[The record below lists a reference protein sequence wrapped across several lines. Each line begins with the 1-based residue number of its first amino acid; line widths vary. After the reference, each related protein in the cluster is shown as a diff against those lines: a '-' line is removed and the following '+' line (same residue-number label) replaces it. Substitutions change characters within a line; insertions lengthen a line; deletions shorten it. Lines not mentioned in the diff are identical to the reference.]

1 MNPVAYEVLLKE
13 YRDLQLR
20 VTKFSAVEQEL
31 INIRDRLDNELEMY
45 KRLHQF
51 SSKALQQ
58 ESKKELLRLI
68 TEAIVDIFETEGSLV
83 LFERAGEYPISYLI
97 TEGLEFQA
105 NEDELKNSIRL
116 ISDEVRKMQKPIL
129 YSNTLS
135 KSQFFESFRE
145 AIWYTYQD
153 DELGYTIHMAGVISQ
168 SRGALYN
175 PLLDRQST
183 IFSVFGQQAISLLG
197 NLQRSILI
205 RRQVDTIS
213 AATIELKKL
222 SLIATKTKSGVIIT
236 DKFGRIEWVN
246 NSFSETTGYA
256 LEEVKGR
263 KPKEFLQRDDGANQD
278 ARQLLSQSLAKK
290 ETVEVTI
297 LNYNKWGEPYHNQLE
312 ITPVFDEGGSH
323 VNFIALQKDIS
334 AEMSFQEEIV
344 RKNEELNKIN
354 SELDNF
360 VYSIS
365 HDLRAPLLSIKGII
379 KLIHMKE
386 RLSEQT
392 SKYLKMA
399 DESVNRLDG
408 TIQEIL
414 DYSRNARFNL
424 QVSEFDLRTL
434 IDQLFDDL
442 RFGTDPQF
450 LFESTFEGSSIVMSD
465 RYRVNTLLKNVIS
478 NAVKY
483 RSRLATPSFVKVHVA
498 RQNRFIKIIV
508 SDNGIG
514 IGPQNVGRVFDM
526 FYRASSEVIGTGLG
540 LYICKEIISR
550 LGGTIDINSELGVGT
565 TLNITIPDMNLNPRP
580 L

>member
-414 DYSRNARFNL
+414 DYSRNARLNL

>member
-1 MNPVAYEVLLKE
+1 
-13 YRDLQLR
+13 
-20 VTKFSAVEQEL
+20 
-31 INIRDRLDNELEMY
+31 
-45 KRLHQF
+45 
-51 SSKALQQ
+51 
-58 ESKKELLRLI
+58 
-68 TEAIVDIFETEGSLV
+68 
-83 LFERAGEYPISYLI
+83 
-97 TEGLEFQA
+97 
-105 NEDELKNSIRL
+105 
-116 ISDEVRKMQKPIL
+116 
-129 YSNTLS
+129 
-135 KSQFFESFRE
+135 
-145 AIWYTYQD
+145 
-153 DELGYTIHMAGVISQ
+153 
-168 SRGALYN
+168 
-175 PLLDRQST
+175 
-183 IFSVFGQQAISLLG
+183 
-197 NLQRSILI
+197 
-205 RRQVDTIS
+205 
-213 AATIELKKL
+213 
-222 SLIATKTKSGVIIT
+222 
-236 DKFGRIEWVN
+236 VN

-414 DYSRNARFNL
+414 DYSRNARLNL